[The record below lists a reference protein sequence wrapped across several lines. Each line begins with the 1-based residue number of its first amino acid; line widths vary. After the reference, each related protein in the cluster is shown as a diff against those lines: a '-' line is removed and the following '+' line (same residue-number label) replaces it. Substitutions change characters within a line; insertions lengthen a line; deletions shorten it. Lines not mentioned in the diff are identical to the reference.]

1 MLETVSEQR
10 AALAAPVE
18 ARFICQNPHVKG
30 PFTTGD
36 YVRWKMNQIFGPE
49 NWSHTILHGP
59 ELVKVNELSAYV
71 QTTVRLDVRFASGET
86 VTHDDV
92 GVAVL
97 QATRGSDL
105 DGTMPERYE
114 TVLKAA
120 VTDAVKACAEYL
132 GVCFRPLG
140 DDALDGYLR
149 RPEPSARLRRRELGL
164 DAEQRSAVKAPP
176 AAGGEKADS
185 QTGPTNFWSRFAE
198 LERQGLVSSEL
209 RDAPEIKRA
218 KRDGT
223 WAQLLEWLEGQ
234 IRKESFT

>member
-1 MLETVSEQR
+1 MLETTAEQR

-59 ELVKVNELSAYV
+59 EMVKVSELSAYV
-71 QTTVRLDVRFASGET
+71 QTTVRVVVRFASGET
-86 VTHDDV
+86 ITHDDI

-97 QATRGSDL
+97 QATRGCDL

-140 DDALDGYLR
+140 DGTLDGYLR
-149 RPEPSARLRRRELGL
+149 GPERPSRPRRRELAS
-164 DAEQRSAVKAPP
+164 DAKEQSAVKPAP

-185 QTGPTNFWSRFAE
+185 QAGPTVFWSRFAE
-198 LERQGLVSSEL
+198 LERQGLVRSDL
-209 RDAPEIKRA
+209 RDAPEIKQA
-218 KRDGT
+218 KRHGA

-234 IRKESFT
+234 TGK

>member
-1 MLETVSEQR
+1 MLETTAEQR

-18 ARFICQNPHVKG
+18 ARFIYQNPHVKG

-59 ELVKVNELSAYV
+59 EMVKVSELSAYV
-71 QTTVRLDVRFASGET
+71 QTTVRLVVRFASGET
-86 VTHDDV
+86 ITHDDI

-140 DDALDGYLR
+140 DGALDGHLR
-149 RPEPSARLRRRELGL
+149 GLEPSAMPRRRELAL
-164 DAEQRSAVKAPP
+164 DAKERSAAKPAP
-176 AAGGEKADS
+176 ATGGEKANS
-185 QTGPTNFWSRFAE
+185 QPGPTDFWSRFAE
-198 LERQGLVSSEL
+198 LERQGLVSSDL
-209 RDAPEIKRA
+209 RDAPEIKQA
-218 KRDGT
+218 KRNGA
-223 WAQLLEWLEGQ
+223 WAQLLEWLEAQ
-234 IRKESFT
+234 ANQKSFT